1 MTTHSTIQH
10 KPRIALVSLGCSKNT
25 VDSEKLLGHFY
36 DADFDLVREPIEAD
50 AVIVNTCGFIQ
61 PAIDETRD
69 TLSSMI
75 RLKKKQKDIKVF
87 AMGCYVSRG
96 TEDWKKSF
104 PDLDGLFPL
113 SQSDKIVSHLQDI
126 FDYKAPKRFE
136 SFNHAFRRP
145 VATTL
150 SHYSYLKIAEG
161 CKRTCTYC
169 TIPSIRGDNVS
180 KSIEDL
186 LKEAEYLAKRGVKEL
201 ILIAQDTTA
210 YGIDLYGKPSLL
222 ELLKRLTLVSG
233 IEWFRLFY
241 AYPDHIDSEL
251 TSFLLESPKMLPYL
265 DLPIQHSHP
274 EVLRRMCRVNSF
286 SNYDALF
293 KKLRAQNPDYCLRT
307 TLITGFPGESEEE
320 FQHSFQY
327 LKSIRF
333 DRLGVFKYVREKGT
347 PADLLQNHL
356 TEEEKEK
363 RFEKLMLQQQE
374 IHFQKNQSWI
384 GRTIPVIIDRMSYE
398 GSYVGRSYRD
408 APDIDSVILIQSKKK
423 LHPGSILS
431 VEVTGMKNYDLE
443 AQV

>member
-1 MTTHSTIQH
+1 MKTNSTH

-36 DADFDLVREPIEAD
+36 DADFDLVAEPVNAD

-61 PAIDETRD
+61 PAIHETRD
-69 TLSSMI
+69 TLSDMI
-75 RLKKKQKDIKVF
+75 RLKKKQKNLRVF

-126 FDYKAPKRFE
+126 FQYKMPERFE
-136 SFNHAFRRP
+136 SFNTHTFRRP

-150 SHYSYLKIAEG
+150 QHYSYLKIAEG

-180 KSIEDL
+180 KPMDDL

-222 ELLKRLTLVSG
+222 ELLKKLTLVSG

-241 AYPDHIDSEL
+241 AYPDHIDSAL
-251 TSFLLESPKMLPYL
+251 ANFLLESPKMIPYL
-265 DLPIQHSHP
+265 DLPIQHSHAD
-274 EVLRRMCRVNSF
+274 VLRRMCRANSF
-286 SNYDALF
+286 STYDALF
-293 KKLRAQNPDYCLRT
+293 KKLCAQNPDYCLRT

-320 FQHSFQY
+320 FLHSLHY
-327 LKSIRF
+327 LQSVRF

-347 PADLLQNHL
+347 PADSLPQHL

-384 GRTIPVIIDRMSYE
+384 GRTIPTIIDRVTYE
-398 GSYVGRSYRD
+398 DTYLGRTYRD
-408 APDIDSVILIQSKKK
+408 APDIDSVILIKSKKK
-423 LHPGSILS
+423 LHPGSIIS
-431 VEVTGMKNYDLE
+431 AEITGTKNYDLE
-443 AQV
+443 GQI